1 MRMNYFVKL
10 SLILGDDNGMD
21 NTIIN
26 YLRHNVD
33 PAILVASICLWAL
46 IFPNYTGIHFNGE
59 FKSLSPIE
67 RKLVRIVHC
76 LCCYVWW

>member
-1 MRMNYFVKL
+1 M
-10 SLILGDDNGMD
+10 GMD

-67 RKLVRIVHC
+67 RKLVRIGAGFML
-76 LCCYVWW
+76 LCFVLVKFFLE

>member
-1 MRMNYFVKL
+1 MEL
-10 SLILGDDNGMD
+10 D

-33 PAILVASICLWAL
+33 PAILFASICLWAL
-46 IFPNYTGIHFNGE
+46 IFPDYTGVHFNGE

-67 RKLVRIVHC
+67 RKLVRIGAGFMLLC
-76 LCCYVWW
+76 LVLVKFFLE

>member
-1 MRMNYFVKL
+1 MEL
-10 SLILGDDNGMD
+10 D

-33 PAILVASICLWAL
+33 PAILVAIICLWAL

-59 FKSLSPIE
+59 FKRLSPIE
-67 RKLVRIVHC
+67 RRLVRIGAVLMLLC
-76 LCCYVWW
+76 LVLVKFFLNS

>member
-1 MRMNYFVKL
+1 M
-10 SLILGDDNGMD
+10 GMD

-33 PAILVASICLWAL
+33 PAILVTSICLWAL

-67 RKLVRIVHC
+67 RKLVRIGALLMLLC
-76 LCCYVWW
+76 LVVVKLFLE